1 MNENE
6 IVLGIDI
13 GGTTTAFGFI
23 DRHGHRHAAGM
34 IPTEAQQPAETL
46 VARLH
51 TESGVLQAA
60 LPSRLQLK
68 GIGIGAPNANYRRGT
83 VENPPNLKWGA
94 SVNLVELFQ
103 RRYDLP
109 VAITNDANAAAF
121 GEMYF
126 GGARFMKDFMV
137 ITLGTGLG
145 SGIVANGELLYGAGG
160 FAGELGHTVV
170 DPQGRQC
177 GCGKAGCL
185 ETYVSATGLCR
196 TTFALLAERREPS
209 PLRELSYQQMTAK
222 KVFTAART
230 GDAIAL
236 AAFEA
241 TARILGMKLADAVAH
256 TGPEAIFLAGGLA
269 SAGELLLTPTRRYL
283 EEFLF
288 TAYKGKVRLL
298 FAEMPEGV
306 SAIMGAAAL
315 IWHEIDKGSAHPEKS

>member
-1 MNENE
+1 MDNE

-13 GGTTTAFGFI
+13 GGTTSAFGFV
-23 DRHGHRHAAGM
+23 DRHGNLLANGG
-34 IPTEAQQPAETL
+34 IPTEAQQPAAIL
-46 VARLH
+46 VSR
-51 TESGVLQAA
+51 LQARIAA
-60 LPSRLQLK
+60 LQADLPAGLQLK

-94 SVNLVELFQ
+94 SINLVELFQ
-103 RRYDLP
+103 RFYALP
-109 VAITNDANAAAF
+109 VAITNDANAAAL

-126 GGARFMKDFMV
+126 GGARNMQDFMV

-145 SGIVANGELLYGAGG
+145 SGIVANGELLYGASG
-160 FAGELGHTVV
+160 FAGELGHIVV

-196 TTFALLAERREPS
+196 TTFALLAERRDAS
-209 PLRELSYQQMTAK
+209 PLREISYQQLTAQQ
-222 KVFTAART
+222 VFAAAGT

-269 SAGELLLTPTRRYL
+269 SAGELLLTPAQRTL

-288 TAYKGKVRLL
+288 SAYQGKVRLL
-298 FAEMPEGV
+298 LSTLPEGTG
-306 SAIMGAAAL
+306 AILGAAAL
-315 IWHEIDKGSAHPEKS
+315 IRHEIDKGSANRLKS

>member
-13 GGTTTAFGFI
+13 GGTTTAFGFV
-23 DRHGHRHAAGM
+23 DRHGKRLAAGVV
-34 IPTEAQQPAETL
+34 PTEAQQPAETL
-46 VARLH
+46 VSRLH
-51 TESGVLQAA
+51 AEIGALLAA
-60 LPSRLQLK
+60 LPSRFQLQ

-83 VENPPNLKWGA
+83 VENPPNLQWGA
-94 SVNLVELFQ
+94 SVNLIELFH
-103 RRYDLP
+103 RHYDLP
-109 VAITNDANAAAF
+109 VAITNDANAAAL

-126 GGARFMKDFMV
+126 GAARAMADFIV

-145 SGIVANGELLYGAGG
+145 SGIVANGELLYGASG

-177 GCGKAGCL
+177 GCGKKGCL

-209 PLRELSYQQMTAK
+209 PLREVSCQQMTAK
-222 KVFTAART
+222 KVAAAARS
-230 GDAIAL
+230 GDTIAL

-288 TAYKGKVRLL
+288 SPYQGKVRLL
-298 FAEMPEGV
+298 LSEMPEGV

-315 IWHEIDKGSAHPEKS
+315 IWHEIDKDNANRLTS